1 MTFTIEVPSRVAADL
16 FISYAWTSDA
26 HRQWV
31 RQLAAHLKALGYD
44 VLIDVDVDYGDSLT
58 GFMRRLTESR
68 HVLAIVDENY
78 VTRADSAPGSGVAQ
92 ENRWIEGVYDHRPAG
107 WLGVA
112 FKDNPTFRAPAWL
125 ADRQPKGFNFN
136 ADPASDDFPGSEQ
149 VEELWRWV
157 EGLPA
162 NRDYRVSPATLRERA
177 ARLET
182 IDRQRDPSAW
192 SSPALNG
199 EVTFT
204 YERAPAK
211 RYSLG
216 NGEFKTVLNV
226 SSHNVDSVY
235 VLNDPAEVHAVGVN
249 TARTSTHSELAT
261 QLSPGRPVVARVG
274 DQVIIMN
281 ASRT

>member
-1 MTFTIEVPSRVAADL
+1 
-16 FISYAWTSDA
+16 
-26 HRQWV
+26 
-31 RQLAAHLKALGYD
+31 
-44 VLIDVDVDYGDSLT
+44 
-58 GFMRRLTESR
+58 
-68 HVLAIVDENY
+68 
-78 VTRADSAPGSGVAQ
+78 
-92 ENRWIEGVYDHRPAG
+92 
-107 WLGVA
+107 
-112 FKDNPTFRAPAWL
+112 
-125 ADRQPKGFNFN
+125 
-136 ADPASDDFPGSEQ
+136 
-149 VEELWRWV
+149 
-157 EGLPA
+157 
-162 NRDYRVSPATLRERA
+162 VSPATLRERA

-216 NGEFKTVLNV
+216 NGELKTVLNV

-261 QLSPGRPVVARVG
+261 QLSPGRAVVARVG

-281 ASRT
+281 THGALCLVDILEVQHASSEPGATAVPSVRFRYEVLTSS